1 MHFEQPLYLVAAG
14 HAHPDTELTSAE
26 LEAHFP
32 RVKHGWSERY
42 LEMSSRRVLG
52 IHERASTL
60 AIDSLHK
67 TLDDVGWEASSLDA
81 IICGCSM
88 VDQIAPATAACI
100 ANSINQQV
108 IAFDVNA
115 VCASFPYAVA
125 AAAGLLET
133 IESVNRVAVCVA
145 EHASAWADYTDEH
158 SSIYWGDA
166 AGNVLITTEAPNR
179 GAFQIVDMELVG
191 DQREPNKVFASRHGT
206 FRQDGRYSYEAVI
219 RLSSA
224 MSSAMMERHGLV
236 SEDITVL
243 VGHQSGGRLL
253 RDISKATGIPYER
266 QWHNFE
272 WAGNQSAAG
281 VLTAFSEGWEK
292 NAAQLADGDHVMM
305 AAVGGGY
312 AGGALLL
319 RWQQHD
325 GS

>member
-1 MHFEQPLYLVAAG
+1 MHCQQPIYLVAAG
-14 HAHPDTELTSAE
+14 HAHPDTELTSKQ

-32 RVKHGWSERY
+32 QVKEGWSERY

-60 AIDSLHK
+60 AIKSLHK
-67 TLDDVGWEASSLDA
+67 SLQDAGWEAASLDA

-88 VDQIAPATAACI
+88 VDQIAPATAAYI
-100 ANSINQQV
+100 ANSVNQRV

-125 AAAGLLET
+125 AAVGLLET
-133 IESVNRVAVCVA
+133 IESVSRVAVCVA
-145 EHASAWADYTDEH
+145 EHASAWADYTEER
-158 SSIYWGDA
+158 SSIYWGDS
-166 AGNVLITTEAPNR
+166 AGNVLLTTEAPHG
-179 GAFQIVDMELVG
+179 GAFQLIDMELVG
-191 DQREPNKVFASRHGT
+191 DQREPSKVFASRHGT

-219 RLSSA
+219 RLSSEMA
-224 MSSAMMERHGLV
+224 SSMMERHGLV

-253 RDISKATGIPYER
+253 RDVSKATGIPYER

-281 VLTAFSEGWEK
+281 VLTAFSGGWEANVTK
-292 NAAQLADGDHVMM
+292 LIHGDHVML

-312 AGGALLL
+312 AGGAMLL
-319 RWQQHD
+319 RWQQYD